1 MLMAC
6 RSLRFFSS
14 CSGVSPLPTTG
25 SSQLKPMYQLAVS
38 TVVGSLMPCSR
49 YSRALSWLS
58 PAATSMATP
67 YSPRSICGM
76 S

>member
-1 MLMAC
+1 MLMAW
-6 RSLRFFSS
+6 RSLRFFSA

-25 SSQLKPMYQLAVS
+25 SSQLNPMYQLAVS
-38 TVVGSLMPCSR
+38 TVVGRRMPCSR
-49 YSRALSWLS
+49 YCLALSWLS

-67 YSPRSICGM
+67 YSPRSICGT